1 MSEELPAPVISSFLL
16 DPLSGGFSADVAA
29 TSFVFDFTN
38 KDFIDYIQNMCSGSG
53 KMTNL

>member
-38 KDFIDYIQNMCSGSG
+38 KDFTDYIQNMCSGSG